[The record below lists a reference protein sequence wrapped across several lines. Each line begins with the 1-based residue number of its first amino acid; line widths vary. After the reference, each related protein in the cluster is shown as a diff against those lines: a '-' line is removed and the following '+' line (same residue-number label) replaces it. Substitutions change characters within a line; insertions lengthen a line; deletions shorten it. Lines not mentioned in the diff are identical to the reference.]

1 MTDFVLPQ
9 NVRPPV
15 ATDVPEIAR
24 VLTEAFFDD
33 PVWGPT
39 FPDPELRRV
48 QATEYWTFMVQQGLR
63 WNESLVAVGADG
75 AICALA
81 IWFPPGEDEVAAD
94 SHTAYEDMV
103 KRILP
108 PDAAQALFDAGDRF
122 EEARPTKPHAYLS
135 LLAVAP
141 EARGNGE
148 GMGLLRV
155 SADRYDAAGTDTY
168 LESSNPANDARYER
182 EGYLP
187 QGQIKLDRG
196 SLVQTY
202 WRDAR

>member
-1 MTDFVLPQ
+1 MTDFVLPS
-9 NVRPPV
+9 NVRQPV
-15 ATDVPEIAR
+15 AADLPEIAR

-39 FPDPELRRV
+39 FPDPEQRRA
-48 QATEYWTFMVQQGLR
+48 QATEYWTFMADQGLR

-75 AICALA
+75 AIRALA

-94 SHTAYEDMV
+94 SHDAYDELV

-108 PDAAQALFDAGDRF
+108 PEPAQALFDAGDVF
-122 EEARPTKPHAYLS
+122 GEARPKKPHAYLS

-148 GMGLLRV
+148 GMGLLRL
-155 SADRYDAAGTDTY
+155 STARYDAAGLDTY
-168 LESSNPANDARYER
+168 LESSNPGNDARYER

-187 QGQIKLDRG
+187 QGQIKLAG
-196 SLVQTY
+196 GQLVQTY
-202 WRDAR
+202 WRDAQ